1 VPNYAVR
8 KSMTGDATDNV
19 PGIPGVGP
27 AKATAMA
34 NDPDLREQFFT
45 KNPEARQ
52 IFERAYRMIRFKP
65 VQDEEVCYID
75 SKFDE
80 QKLLAEFTNRE
91 FKSIIGNA
99 WPKWVK
105 TFGGINVVQ

>member
-1 VPNYAVR
+1 MPNYAVR

-34 NDPDLREQFFT
+34 NDPELREQFFA

-52 IFERAYRMIRFKP
+52 IFERAYKMIRFKP

-75 SKFDE
+75 SRFDE